1 MMMMIAPNSRA
12 HKEAGDGGVWNN
24 LRGAELNVDY
34 GGMVLL
40 GKEMRPSRI
49 TMVQRGKSRQL
60 SFLCLL
66 LYFYTRS
73 TYIDTN
79 VGLI

>member
-1 MMMMIAPNSRA
+1 MMMIAPNSRA
-12 HKEAGDGGVWNN
+12 HKEAGEGGVWNN

-49 TMVQRGKSRQL
+49 TMVQRG
-60 SFLCLL
+60 
-66 LYFYTRS
+66 
-73 TYIDTN
+73 
-79 VGLI
+79 